1 MAMYIYLVSSLK
13 WDNVQSGGFYH
24 NISTISIYI
33 FQTQSFHL
41 LSCSCKWDQWSSP
54 DVSSAPMGTQHA
66 EKHTVYAIKACSDW
80 HVFIFSRRT
89 ENSWYIHLQITGRAV
104 RCLQIHFCVIVF
116 LCWVSDPLS
125 SSDSAVSAYSQLS
138 VMSRWQ
144 KNSTDIDYTAVYSR
158 MLQFSACL
166 WHVKYMYHFPIVVWH
181 QSRNTSF
188 AYPLLYYVLFWSVIV
203 LFWVL
208 FLHSKSG
215 LIFY

>member
-1 MAMYIYLVSSLK
+1 MIITWCQFSSNGK
-13 WDNVQSGGFYH
+13 
-24 NISTISIYI
+24 
-33 FQTQSFHL
+33 
-41 LSCSCKWDQWSSP
+41 
-54 DVSSAPMGTQHA
+54 TQHA

-89 ENSWYIHLQITGRAV
+89 ENSWYTHLQITGRAV

-166 WHVKYMYHFPIVVWH
+166 WHVKYCVSFPNC
-181 QSRNTSF
+181 SLTSEIL
-188 AYPLLYYVLFWSVIV
+188 PLLTPFFTMCFFDQS
-203 LFWVL
+203 
-208 FLHSKSG
+208 
-215 LIFY
+215 